1 MQAAAA
7 PDDDAFARR
16 LEVARG
22 SDAALG
28 LLSHIFSTR
37 TLGLTGAL
45 APTAQAD
52 YLSGLLIGHEIAS
65 LARVQDQ
72 TQTRPQTLVLCGEP
86 ALCRRYA
93 IALQAFGFA
102 APTIATQATAT
113 GLWQIAPAAGLVVAP
128 APAPSHPFTAGSL
141 AA

>member
-37 TLGLTGAL
+37 TLGLEKQL
-45 APTAQAD
+45 QPTEQAD
-52 YLSGLLIGHEIAS
+52 SLSGLLIGHEVQAALRTLLNHSTGECPPFWLIGERHLCERYT
-65 LARVQDQ
+65 LAMHSYGISNYRILEQATEQGLWHLAVAQGLVQ
-72 TQTRPQTLVLCGEP
+72 
-86 ALCRRYA
+86 AA
-93 IALQAFGFA
+93 A
-102 APTIATQATAT
+102 APAT
-113 GLWQIAPAAGLVVAP
+113 
-128 APAPSHPFTAGSL
+128 H
-141 AA
+141 